1 MRNKN
6 LNNLINNLPTN
17 LGFEEISALAKKFNI
32 DPILLFLL
40 YNDYVIAKIR
50 PDITEEIEEIEEIIE
65 DLI

>member
-17 LGFEEISALAKKFNI
+17 LDFEEISTLAKKFNI

-40 YNDYVIAKIR
+40 YNDYVIKTLR
-50 PDITEEIEEIEEIIE
+50 PDVILDETIEENIE
-65 DLI
+65 DWV